1 MLYVWKRRANIFSV
15 GRKVV
20 KLLCLVMLV
29 FGKYTGWF
37 NSMRQWWGQACPPL
51 DCRQVCQLLDHRK
64 GLPDNHRPTGSL
76 PAPTGRSRLPRQP
89 NRLLSCRY
97 GTCRPSRGRHGSYRH
112 GLLYEARTWLL
123 GPDLAPW
130 PQSTAPWCSR
140 AKSTD
145 HRCGKG
151 ERNQGQ
157 RERRLESIV
166 FVCLVSVN
174 LLALV
179 LVYNKVAF
187 QLGVDFP
194 HV

>member
-51 DCRQVCQLLDHRK
+51 DCRQPYRPLDRRQ
-64 GLPDNHRPTGSL
+64 GLSDNHR
-76 PAPTGRSRLPRQP
+76 PTGRSRLPRQP

-97 GTCRPSRGRHGSYRH
+97 GTCRPSRGGHGSYRH
-112 GLLYEARTWLL
+112 GLLCEARTWLL
-123 GPDLAPW
+123 GPVLVPW
-130 PQSTAPWCSR
+130 PPSTAPWCSR

-145 HRCGKG
+145 HRRGNG
-151 ERNQGQ
+151 ERNQSQ
-157 RERRLESIV
+157 RERRLESTV
-166 FVCLVSVN
+166 SMCLVSVN